1 MDEKRRDDLSDVMR
15 EERARGRRRVDI
27 EARRETARKLK
38 TMREHLAL
46 ATEEEF
52 LNAMRGVGLEDGS
65 PELALALR
73 IWRGHE
79 S

>member
-1 MDEKRRDDLSDVMR
+1 MAEKRDDLGDVMR

-27 EARRETARKLK
+27 EARREQARKLK

-52 LNAMRGVGLEDGS
+52 LKAMRGVGVEDGS
-65 PELALALR
+65 PELEEALR
-73 IWRGHE
+73 IWRGHG